1 MSRYQPRDIITDGV
15 YVYPVVRVDPNSY
28 DLIDHYG
35 TEFTITQNQ
44 AHLNHALVGHLNA
57 ANATKQTAS
66 PAVNAEDA
74 ENATGGKKRRKSRG
88 RKSRGRKSRR
98 RKSRG
103 RKSKK

>member
-1 MSRYQPRDIITDGV
+1 MPYGV
-15 YVYPVVRVDPNSY
+15 NFYPVVSVGANSY
-28 DLIDHYG
+28 DLRDQYG
-35 TEFTITQNQ
+35 TEFTINKNQ

-74 ENATGGKKRRKSRG
+74 ENATGGKKRRKSCG
-88 RKSRGRKSRR
+88 